1 MKIVNDTLKN
11 TLKQSTTQRKGRI
24 LVNENYYDVYNVEY
38 NADAYNDGN
47 VIGNAI
53 ASQLDFELPYIERFN
68 TFKYFDGVWTGSE
81 YEYIDMGTFTVFDE
95 KDEDDFNK
103 HITAFDNLIKFNAPF
118 IDVGGYPKTLFQ
130 ELQNVCEQAGVVL
143 NNTNIPNGSFKV
155 ANNQFV
161 NEESLKTV
169 LKAICQI
176 SGMYAIIKEDKLV
189 LQLKNDTNEV
199 LNKNQHEPVIWKRRT
214 YGINQVVLG
223 MKDVEGEYVLREDL
237 QDIAKNGV
245 HKLVINDNPFAYTED
260 KRAELIDEL
269 FNQVKGFGYVP
280 FEVNGE
286 WLSYL
291 DVGDTITIDGVETL
305 LLRIN
310 GKSPTA
316 LESVISA
323 PAVIDSSVDYID
335 NTNSIENQMKRTEI
349 IVDKQNQEIKA
360 LASKIIELSTTETGK
375 GQVKFESAT
384 LGALGKISITGNIE
398 LFYPAVDE
406 YGGMSVKSGIYKSG
420 MVKASSYKTKSQS
433 KYPSNDLFPRDTYL
447 VIKQE
452 DKEDVK
458 YHLPIKR
465 LNSTGS
471 VSDEFI
477 WEYNKMKIIHRVG
490 IATNGDYY
498 VLAQP
503 YEEDLGELEIT
514 IPEGDGYF
522 VFESF
527 PFATISITYM
537 LKNEYTETFSTKVEM
552 KSEIKVA
559 TDEINL
565 EVAKKV
571 DSGEIISAINL
582 SPEEIAIN
590 SKKIALE
597 GYTTIN
603 GGFSVDE
610 NGNMTA
616 KNGTFT
622 GGEITLSSKDR
633 DDVNAKSKLKVINDI
648 NSDDCMEMYPNYL
661 QLLRNSGA
669 SGYFGSALYSSSE
682 IGTLQSAGINLHAED
697 GSSINLTPFNMYFHN
712 SGKRVKML
720 VSYNGGDKS
729 VSLNSGN
736 FSDMPVVSVYDTSNI
751 TYIQPNGIWTN
762 GVQNNSLES
771 KKKNIELDDGCLQ
784 EILDTNICSFN
795 WKYEDDTDQKH
806 IGCII
811 ADEGGNYKVSSKVL
825 THDKDAIDLY
835 SMSGMAWKAIQE
847 LYDIIKLQEQKI
859 KELEERL
866 DGVK

>member
-1 MKIVNDTLKN
+1 MKTVNDTLKN
-11 TLKQSTTQRKGRI
+11 ALKRPTTQRKGRI
-24 LVNENYYDVYNVEY
+24 LVNGNYYDVYNVEY

-53 ASQLDFELPYIERFN
+53 ASQLDFELPYIEKFN
-68 TFKYFDGVWTGSE
+68 TFKYFDGIWTGSE

-118 IDVGGYPKTLFQ
+118 VDVGGYPKTLFQ

-143 NNTNIPNGSFKV
+143 NNTNIPNGSFRV

-199 LNKNQHEPVIWKRRT
+199 LNKNQHEPVIWKRQT

-237 QDIAKNGV
+237 EDIAENGV

-280 FEVNGE
+280 FEMNGE

-291 DVGDTITIDGVETL
+291 DVGDTITIDGVQTL

-335 NTNSIENQMKRTEI
+335 NTNSIKNQIKRTEI
-349 IVDKQNQEIKA
+349 AVDKQNNK
-360 LASKIIELSTTETGK
+360 IELLSSQVVPVSNTIKGVRQIQLENAYEGRLHYLSIKGNISLLYPSSKEGLYGYALTPSETLTP
-375 GQVKFESAT
+375 SAT
-384 LGALGKISITGNIE
+384 LTPSTPVYKDNKI
-398 LFYPAVDE
+398 L
-406 YGGMSVKSGIYKSG
+406 
-420 MVKASSYKTKSQS
+420 
-433 KYPSNDLFPRDTYL
+433 YPSNELFSKSSVLLIDDVEYKLDFNFLNYINDT
-447 VIKQE
+447 
-452 DKEDVK
+452 DC
-458 YHLPIKR
+458 
-465 LNSTGS
+465 
-471 VSDEFI
+471 DEFI
-477 WEYNKMKIIHRVG
+477 YEDGKCKIIRRVG
-490 IATNGDYY
+490 VDADGNLYATGKEVIENKKDI
-498 VLAQP
+498 
-503 YEEDLGELEIT
+503 ELNIKHNST
-514 IPEGDGYF
+514 IKLK
-522 VFESF
+522 SF
-527 PFATISITYM
+527 DEAILETTY
-537 LKNEYTETFSTKVEM
+537 LLQNEYTDNFVPS
-552 KSEIKVA
+552 
-559 TDEINL
+559 
-565 EVAKKV
+565 V
-571 DSGEIISAINL
+571 DVIARINL
-582 SPEEIAIN
+582 SPGTAQIEASKLAQITADKIN
-590 SKKIALE
+590 LE

-603 GGFSVDE
+603 NGFSVDLD
-610 NGNMTA
+610 GNATMNNA
-616 KNGTFT
+616 KVN
-622 GGEITLSSKDR
+622 GGEITIYDEG
-633 DDVNAKSKLKVINDI
+633 DV
-648 NSDDCMEMYPNYL
+648 
-661 QLLRNSGA
+661 
-669 SGYFGSALYSSSE
+669 
-682 IGTLQSAGINLHAED
+682 T
-697 GSSINLTPFNMYFHN
+697 
-712 SGKRVKML
+712 
-720 VSYNGGDKS
+720 
-729 VSLNSGN
+729 
-736 FSDMPVVSVYDTSNI
+736 TSNI
-751 TYIQPNGIWTN
+751 IIYDKNGYVKNEIFSPMYKITSLLDNSSFYANLSSFGLMSSDKEIWATLNNDYIYPERLGAMIKVSRGTDSANTSTLASN
-762 GVQNNSLES
+762 GVWSSNFNNNSLES
-771 KKKNIELDDGCLQ
+771 KKKNIDFDDGCLQ
-784 EILDTNICSFN
+784 EILDTDICSFN

-811 ADEGGNYKVSSKVL
+811 ADESGNYKVSQKVL

-835 SMSGMAWKAIQE
+835 SMNGMSWKAIQE
-847 LYDIIKLQEQKI
+847 LYDIIKLQERKI

>member
-11 TLKQSTTQRKGRI
+11 ALKRPTTQRKGRI
-24 LVNENYYDVYNVEY
+24 LVNGNYYDVYNVEY

-53 ASQLDFELPYIERFN
+53 ASQLDFELPYIEKFD

-118 IDVGGYPKTLFQ
+118 VDVGGYPKTLFQ

-143 NNTNIPNGSFKV
+143 NNTNIPNGSFRV

-199 LNKNQHEPVIWKRRT
+199 LNKNQHESVIWKRRT

-237 QDIAKNGV
+237 EDIAKNGV

-260 KRAELIDEL
+260 KRTDLIDEL

-280 FEVNGE
+280 FEMNGE

-310 GKSPTA
+310 GKSPKA
-316 LESVISA
+316 LESVMSA

-349 IVDKQNQEIKA
+349 IVDKQNQEIQA
-360 LASKIIELSTTETGK
+360 LASKVVDISTTETGK
-375 GQVKFESAT
+375 GQVKFENAT
-384 LGALGKISITGNIE
+384 LGALGKISITGNVE

-420 MVKASSYKTKSQS
+420 MVKASSYKAKSQS
-433 KYPSNDLFPRDTYL
+433 KYPSDDLFPRDTYL

-452 DKEDVK
+452 DKEVSRH
-458 YHLPIKR
+458 HLPIKR

-498 VLAQP
+498 VLVQP

-527 PFATISITYM
+527 PYSTISITYM
-537 LKNEYTETFSTKVEM
+537 LKNEYTETFSTKVET
-552 KSEIKVA
+552 KAEINLA
-559 TDEINL
+559 SDEINL
-565 EVAKKV
+565 DVTKKLEGVSDEDGNVTSASIILAVNKDGSEAKLKA
-571 DSGEIISAINL
+571 D
-582 SPEEIAIN
+582 
-590 SKKIALE
+590 KIALE

-603 GGFSVDE
+603 NGFSVDLK
-610 NGNMTA
+610 GNMTCNNA
-616 KNGTFT
+616 TINNANVSGKITSNDGSI
-622 GGEITLSSKDR
+622 GGWT
-633 DDVNAKSKLKVINDI
+633 I
-648 NSDDCMEMYPNYL
+648 NS
-661 QLLRNSGA
+661 SG
-669 SGYFGSALYSSSE
+669 L
-682 IGTLQSAGINLHAED
+682 
-697 GSSINLTPFNMYFHN
+697 
-712 SGKRVKML
+712 
-720 VSYNGGDKS
+720 
-729 VSLNSGN
+729 
-736 FSDMPVVSVYDTSNI
+736 
-751 TYIQPNGIWTN
+751 TN
-762 GVQNNSLES
+762 GKVYIRNDGYSTIYTSSDIFILRAILQDEPWATVQSGTAE
-771 KKKNIELDDGCLQ
+771 
-784 EILDTNICSFN
+784 FN
-795 WKYEDDTDQKH
+795 RY
-806 IGCII
+806 
-811 ADEGGNYKVSSKVL
+811 
-825 THDKDAIDLY
+825 DLN
-835 SMSGMAWKAIQE
+835 G
-847 LYDIIKLQEQKI
+847 
-859 KELEERL
+859 
-866 DGVK
+866 DGVLDSQDLLILRQMLL